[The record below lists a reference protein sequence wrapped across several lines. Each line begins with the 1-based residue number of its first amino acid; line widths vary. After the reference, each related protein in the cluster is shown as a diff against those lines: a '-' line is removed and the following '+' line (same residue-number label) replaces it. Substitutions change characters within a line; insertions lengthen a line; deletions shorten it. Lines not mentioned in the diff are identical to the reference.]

1 MDEVRLKDELM
12 ARLSNE
18 LDRPALQVIDG
29 ALSSVLRNYEVS
41 KRETGL
47 STNIIS
53 FPELDIFIGKMR
65 FENYSVSTVNQ
76 YQRFL
81 TDLLI
86 YVGKPV
92 QEIQDSDIVECLNYY
107 EQIRQI
113 SASISGALPV
123 PFSLFSMTE
132 GILERIQWRQ

>member
-18 LDRPALQVIDG
+18 LERPALQVIDG
-29 ALSSVLRNYEVS
+29 ALSSVLRNYEVA

-65 FENYSVSTVNQ
+65 FENYSASTVNQ

-81 TDLLI
+81 TDLLA

-92 QEIQDSDIVECLNYY
+92 QEIQDSDIVD
-107 EQIRQI
+107 
-113 SASISGALPV
+113 A
-123 PFSLFSMTE
+123 
-132 GILERIQWRQ
+132 

>member
-47 STNIIS
+47 STNT
-53 FPELDIFIGKMR
+53 
-65 FENYSVSTVNQ
+65 VSYTH
-76 YQRFL
+76 L
-81 TDLLI
+81 T
-86 YVGKPV
+86 
-92 QEIQDSDIVECLNYY
+92 
-107 EQIRQI
+107 
-113 SASISGALPV
+113 LPTNREV
-123 PFSLFSMTE
+123 
-132 GILERIQWRQ
+132 

>member
-1 MDEVRLKDELM
+1 MGILLFIKDTTATLAPILVLRTVKQSGRLSHLLLQYRYPNIVKEGGNFMDEVRLKDELM

-47 STNIIS
+47 STNIIN

-65 FENYSVSTVNQ
+65 F
-76 YQRFL
+76 
-81 TDLLI
+81 
-86 YVGKPV
+86 
-92 QEIQDSDIVECLNYY
+92 
-107 EQIRQI
+107 
-113 SASISGALPV
+113 
-123 PFSLFSMTE
+123 
-132 GILERIQWRQ
+132 